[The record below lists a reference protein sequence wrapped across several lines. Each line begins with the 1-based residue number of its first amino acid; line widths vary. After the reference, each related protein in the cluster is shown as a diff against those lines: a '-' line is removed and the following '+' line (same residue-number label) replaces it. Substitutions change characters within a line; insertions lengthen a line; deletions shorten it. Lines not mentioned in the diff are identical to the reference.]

1 MHGSFFFLSNLDDS
15 NNMQPEIFGPRWVVT
30 KVFPLSLRLFP
41 VIKKNDVMAG
51 LLTCRSKPKDCL
63 PRSFPVALVSFGY
76 LHTVAGTVLDLN
88 QLPS

>member
-15 NNMQPEIFGPRWVVT
+15 NNMQPEILGPRWVVT

-41 VIKKNDVMAG
+41 VIKKNDAMAG
-51 LLTCRSKPKDCL
+51 LLTYRSTPKDCL
-63 PRSFPVALVSFGY
+63 PKRFPVALVSFGY